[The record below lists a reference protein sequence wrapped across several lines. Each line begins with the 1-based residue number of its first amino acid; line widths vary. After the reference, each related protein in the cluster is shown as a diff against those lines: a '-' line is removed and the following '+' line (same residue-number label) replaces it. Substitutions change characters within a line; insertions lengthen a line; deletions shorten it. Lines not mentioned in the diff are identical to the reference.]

1 MQHGKVAKSKDS
13 VRIREDI
20 KVHDGCL
27 QPNYCSIQQLCIAF
41 LIYVSCSWLLNMRA
55 IANEF

>member
-1 MQHGKVAKSKDS
+1 MVVVRVGGGGYLIMQHGKVAKSKDS

-27 QPNYCSIQQLCIAF
+27 QPKYCSMLAAAGC
-41 LIYVSCSWLLNMRA
+41 
-55 IANEF
+55 